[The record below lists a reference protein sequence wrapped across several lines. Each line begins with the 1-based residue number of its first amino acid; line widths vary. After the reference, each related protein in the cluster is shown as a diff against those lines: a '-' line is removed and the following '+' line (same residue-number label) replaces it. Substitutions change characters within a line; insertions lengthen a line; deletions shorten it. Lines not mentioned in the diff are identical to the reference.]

1 MSDEII
7 DVEAQSILN
16 GPQEIRNEDG
26 LIHPDPSIID
36 EVMEESLEQIK
47 QRREEI
53 SSLPPFPSEWQ
64 GEGGEIEEYSAPP
77 DKLPV
82 NVSLKQEEMQK
93 LIKKYKKYL
102 RSNVSEIR
110 RLDVEKNEG

>member
-1 MSDEII
+1 MSEEII
-7 DVEAQSILN
+7 DVEVQSILDI
-16 GPQEIRNEDG
+16 PQEIKNEDG

-36 EVMEESLEQIK
+36 EVTEEGLKQIK

-53 SSLPPFPSEWQ
+53 SSLPSFPTEWR
-64 GEGGEIEEYSAPP
+64 GEGGEIEDYSAPSN
-77 DKLPV
+77 KLPV
-82 NVSLKQEEMQK
+82 NVSLKQEEVQK
-93 LIKKYKKYL
+93 LIKKYKRYL

>member
-7 DVEAQSILN
+7 DVEAQSILD

-36 EVMEESLEQIK
+36 EVTEEGLEQIK
-47 QRREEI
+47 RRREELA
-53 SSLPPFPSEWQ
+53 SLPSFPTEWH
-64 GEGGEIEEYSAPP
+64 GEGGEIEDYSSPA

-82 NVSLKQEEMQK
+82 NVSLKQEEMRK